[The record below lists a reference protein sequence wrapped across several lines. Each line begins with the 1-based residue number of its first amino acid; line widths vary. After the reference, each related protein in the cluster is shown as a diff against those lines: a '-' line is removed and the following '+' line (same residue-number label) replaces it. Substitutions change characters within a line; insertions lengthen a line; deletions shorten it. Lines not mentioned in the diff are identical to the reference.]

1 MKRTLL
7 LWALAVGVVVMAAS
21 MGGFR
26 THPVSGCAYSTPP
39 LTWEGPEDRAPY
51 LKAMELAAYNL
62 IAPGDPFFSFKN
74 LEKGTRGARS
84 NASPEIPPVL
94 LKAISWI
101 ESVTTQASAE
111 TPFEAVGPALQ
122 SFDCGYGIMQV
133 TSGMTTALGE
143 SGQPSREQALV
154 ATHFAF
160 NIARGAVILA
170 EKWNAAPEQRPIAGT
185 DTGGD
190 PKILENW
197 YFALWSYNGFT
208 GPGANRSNH
217 PLDPIYGSWPRTPYS
232 CGPAT
237 DGFGHNRGNYPYQE
251 LVIGCAEHPP
261 VVKGKQLWQPQP
273 ISLPDL
279 NDPKWRDPLD
289 LANFRYPY
297 NGMDI
302 PSPQPV
308 HRDSSSKPSGSEV
321 EDLLGSPALRVNR
334 PIIKVNYKPNQTAQ
348 AVQLTISNSGSGIL
362 PWRITSTKTWVRLSA
377 TAGVALG
384 ERVPC
389 GDCERSQ
396 TIEVSVDPKRAPPG
410 ETAVLR
416 VENLVTGEKTEI
428 ALFLGTAYR
437 IGAPGVT
444 KN

>member
-1 MKRTLL
+1 MKRSLL
-7 LWALAVGVVVMAAS
+7 LVTLTLGVIGAAAALGAPARRAM
-21 MGGFR
+21 
-26 THPVSGCAYSTPP
+26 TCAYSSPP
-39 LTWEGPEDRAPY
+39 LTWEGPEDRGPY
-51 LKAMELAAYNL
+51 LKAMELAAYNM
-62 IAPGDPFFSFKN
+62 IAPGDPFFGFKS
-74 LEKGTRGARS
+74 LEKGTRGAR
-84 NASPEIPPVL
+84 ASADPEIPPVL

-101 ESVTTQASAE
+101 ESVTTQASSQ

-122 SFDCGYGIMQV
+122 SFDCGYGIMQI
-133 TSGMTTALGE
+133 TSGMTTPLGE
-143 SGQPSREQALV
+143 AGQPSREQALV

-232 CGPAT
+232 CGPAN

-279 NDPKWRDPLD
+279 NDPRWRNPLD
-289 LANFRYPY
+289 LANFRFPY
-297 NGMDI
+297 DRMDI
-302 PSPQPV
+302 PSPQPT
-308 HRDSSSKPSGSEV
+308 HRDSSNRPSRS
-321 EDLLGSPALRVNR
+321 DLETLIGSPKLSVDR
-334 PIIKVNYKPNQTAQ
+334 PMIKVNYKPNQSAQ
-348 AVQLTISNSGSGIL
+348 SVDLTIANTGSGIL
-362 PWRITSTKTWVRLSA
+362 PWRITATKTWVQLSA
-377 TAGVALG
+377 TAGVALSPG
-384 ERVPC
+384 VPC
-389 GDCERSQ
+389 NGCDRSQ
-396 TIEVSVDPKRAPPG
+396 TVKVSVDPKRAPPG

-437 IGAPGVT
+437 IGAPGVA

>member
-7 LWALAVGVVVMAAS
+7 LATLALALVAVAAS
-21 MGGFR
+21 LGAPTR
-26 THPVSGCAYSTPP
+26 RALGCAYSTPP
-39 LTWEGPEDRAPY
+39 LTWEGPEDRGPY
-51 LKAMELAAYNL
+51 LKAMELAAYNM
-62 IAPGDPFFSFKN
+62 IAPGDPFFGFKT
-74 LEKGTRGARS
+74 LEKGTRGSRS
-84 NASPEIPPVL
+84 TTDPEIPPVL

-101 ESVTTQASAE
+101 ESVTTQASSE

-122 SFDCGYGIMQV
+122 SFDCGYGIMQI
-133 TSGMTTALGE
+133 TSGMTTPLGE
-143 SGQPSREQALV
+143 AGQPSREQALV

-217 PLDPIYGSWPRTPYS
+217 PLDPVYGSWPRTPYS
-232 CGPAT
+232 CGPAN

-279 NDPKWRDPLD
+279 NDPKWRQPLD
-289 LANFRYPY
+289 LANFRFPY
-297 NGMDI
+297 SNMDI
-302 PSPQPV
+302 PSPQPT
-308 HRDSSSKPSGSEV
+308 HRDSSTRPSTRDRDELIGAPKLSV
-321 EDLLGSPALRVNR
+321 DR
-334 PIIKVNYKPNQTAQ
+334 PMIKVNYKPNQSAQ
-348 AVQLTISNSGSGIL
+348 SVDLTISNAGTGIL
-362 PWRITSTKTWVRLSA
+362 PWRITATKTWVRLSA

-384 ERVPC
+384 PGVPC
-389 GDCERSQ
+389 KECTRAQ
-396 TIEVSVDPKRAPPG
+396 TVSVSVDPKLAPPG

-416 VENLVTGEKTEI
+416 VENLVTGEKTEV

>member
-1 MKRTLL
+1 MKRFALL
-7 LWALAVGVVVMAAS
+7 ATLAVGALVAALWQ
-21 MGGFR
+21 GA
-26 THPVSGCAYSTPP
+26 PVRRAAGCAYSTPP
-39 LTWEGPEDRAPY
+39 LTWEGPEDRGPY
-51 LKAMELAAYNL
+51 LEAIELAAYNM
-62 IAPGDPFFSFKN
+62 IAPGDPFFGFKS
-74 LEKGTRGARS
+74 LEKGMRGSRT
-84 NASPEIPPVL
+84 NTDPEIPPVL

-101 ESVTTQASAE
+101 ESVTTQASAA
-111 TPFEAVGPALQ
+111 TPFESVGPALQ

-133 TSGMTTALGE
+133 TSGMTTPLGE
-143 SGQPSREQALV
+143 AGQPSREQALV

-279 NDPKWRDPLD
+279 NDPRWRDPLD

-297 NGMDI
+297 DRMDI
-302 PSPQPV
+302 PSPQPI
-308 HRDSSSKPSGSEV
+308 HRDSSSRPSSRDRDELIGAPKLSV
-321 EDLLGSPALRVNR
+321 DR
-334 PIIKVNYKPNQTAQ
+334 PMIKVNYKPNQSAQ
-348 AVQLTISNSGSGIL
+348 SVDLTISNSGTGIL
-362 PWRITSTKTWVRLSA
+362 PWRITATKTWVTLSA

-384 ERVPC
+384 PGVPC
-389 GDCERSQ
+389 ADCARSQ
-396 TIEVSVDPKRAPPG
+396 TIEVSVDPRRAPPG
-410 ETAVLR
+410 DTAVLR

-437 IGAPGVT
+437 IGAPGVA

>member
-1 MKRTLL
+1 MKRPLL

-21 MGGFR
+21 MGGLR
-26 THPVSGCAYSTPP
+26 THPVSGCAYSTAP

-334 PIIKVNYKPNQTAQ
+334 PMIKVNYKPNQTAQ
-348 AVQLTISNSGSGIL
+348 AVELTISNSGSGIL

-384 ERVPC
+384 ERVSC